1 MKKRSKLTA
10 KLIETL
16 QPKDTNPNGSIF
28 GGIIM
33 SIMDKAAGVVSGGY
47 AKTSV
52 VTAAADNIVFYTPIL
67 IGEVVVAT
75 ATIVSVGR
83 ASMKVEV
90 VVDVENLIDD
100 TVRRGASGVFT
111 MVSVDEDGKPQ
122 PAPPLAQ

>member
-16 QPKDTNPNGSIF
+16 HPKDTNPNGSIF

-52 VTAAADNIVFYTPIL
+52 VTAAANDIVFHTPIHV
-67 IGEVVVAT
+67 GEVVVAT

-83 ASMKVEV
+83 TSMKVEI
-90 VVDVENLIDD
+90 VVDIENLIDD
-100 TVRRGASGVFT
+100 TVRRGASGVYT
-111 MVSVDEDGKPQ
+111 MVSVDAEGKPL
-122 PAPPLAQ
+122 PVPPLTK